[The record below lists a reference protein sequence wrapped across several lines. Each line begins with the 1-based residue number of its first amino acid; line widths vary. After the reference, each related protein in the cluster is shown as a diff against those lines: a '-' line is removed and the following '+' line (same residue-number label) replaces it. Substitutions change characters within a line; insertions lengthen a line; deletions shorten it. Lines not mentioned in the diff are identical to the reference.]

1 MVAIET
7 KDSAGDAA
15 PDRSIRD
22 EGGATECDLAVEGL
36 GGGRILLFLVG
47 TTVAGRGSPAMQLW
61 ARFVDVS
68 TSRCAEYSM
77 RVADC

>member
-7 KDSAGDAA
+7 IDSAGDAA

-22 EGGATECDLAVEGL
+22 EGGATECDLVVEGL

-47 TTVAGRGSPAMQLW
+47 TTDAGRGSPAI
-61 ARFVDVS
+61 
-68 TSRCAEYSM
+68 
-77 RVADC
+77 